1 MRRSEIAV
9 PSEKATNM
17 DASVINLEWHG
28 DALVVVASGGVE
40 TLKWD
45 LVEQAADIVLDPI
58 REQKAP
64 MVVFDL
70 TNVSYFGSVFMALLV
85 RCHKLVRTRGGVMV
99 LCGVHPLARDLLHTT
114 ALDTLWAIYD
124 TREEALDAIGA

>member
-1 MRRSEIAV
+1 MEA
-9 PSEKATNM
+9 N
-17 DASVINLEWHG
+17 VINLEWHG
-28 DALVVVASGGVE
+28 DALVVVAAGGVE
-40 TLKWD
+40 SLKWEI
-45 LVEQAADIVLDPI
+45 VEQAADIVLEPI

-64 MVVFDL
+64 MVVIDL

-99 LCGVHPLARDLLHTT
+99 LCGVNRLARDLLHTT

-124 TREEALDAIGA
+124 TREEALEAIGA

>member
-1 MRRSEIAV
+1 ME
-9 PSEKATNM
+9 
-17 DASVINLEWHG
+17 ASVIKLEWHG

-40 TLKWD
+40 SLKWEI
-45 LVEQAADIVLDPI
+45 VEQAADIVLEPI

-70 TNVSYFGSVFMALLV
+70 SDVSYFGSVFMALLI
-85 RCHKLVRTRGGVMV
+85 RCHKLVRMRGGVLV
-99 LCGVHPLARDLLHTT
+99 LCGVHSLARDLLHTT

>member
-1 MRRSEIAV
+1 MER
-9 PSEKATNM
+9 
-17 DASVINLEWHG
+17 SVISLEWHG
-28 DALVVVASGGVE
+28 DALVVVAAGGVE

-70 TNVSYFGSVFMALLV
+70 TQVSYFGSVFMALLV
-85 RCHKLVRTRGGVMV
+85 RCHKLVRMRGGVMV
-99 LCGVHPLARDLLHTT
+99 LCGVHRLARELLHTT
-114 ALDTLWAIYD
+114 ALDTLWAIYE
-124 TREEALDAIGA
+124 TRDEALEAIGA